1 MSTRAPVRL
10 IGWAVA
16 LVLVALPLVGLM
28 QGWFASSS
36 WPIRKL
42 TVHAEYDHV
51 SAEAIRA
58 AVLPTIGKGF
68 FATRLERVQDALDA
82 LPWVATAQARKRWPD
97 TLVITVHE
105 RQPFA
110 HWDKT
115 QLVDRRGKLFSV
127 PNADQVG
134 GLPYLSGPHG
144 RLNEVLQFYSRVG
157 RQLQAVGLH
166 VTGAHLDSRGGWRL
180 DLADDA
186 HLVIGRTDPAQRLT
200 RFISAWPELA
210 GTHQQT
216 FTYADLR
223 YTNGFAVRWPQP
235 SSAASATGGASRT

>member
-1 MSTRAPVRL
+1 MSSRIPVRL
-10 IGWAVA
+10 IGWLVA

-58 AVLPTIGKGF
+58 AVLPTIGEGF

-82 LPWVATAQARKRWPD
+82 LPWVASAQARKRWPD
-97 TLVITVHE
+97 TLVITIHE

-110 HWDKT
+110 HWDKR

-127 PNADQVG
+127 PDAAEVT
-134 GLPYLSGPHG
+134 GLPHLSGPQG
-144 RLNEVLQFYSRVG
+144 RLHDVLEFYSRVG
-157 RQLQAVGLH
+157 HKLQSVGLH
-166 VTGAHLDSRGGWRL
+166 ITGAHLDSRGGWRL
-180 DLADDA
+180 DLANGA
-186 HLVIGRTDPAQRLT
+186 QLVIGRVEPRQRLA
-200 RFISAWPELA
+200 RFISVYRELA
-210 GTHQQT
+210 GTHKQA

-223 YTNGFAVRWPQP
+223 YTNGFAVRWPQSTP
-235 SSAASATGGASRT
+235 AAGAAGGASRT